1 MGVVQQKQFGTVV
14 FHFLMGLLFSAI
26 SIASEAC

>member
-1 MGVVQQKQFGTVV
+1 LGLGTVV